1 MYSTEIANFIGTMQK
16 LNTNEFMLYSVVL
29 LQGCGLMYK
38 IVTWRLGCIKSRK
51 KKETPLDQVVIVGE
65 TKKHSITTE

>member
-16 LNTNEFMLYSVVL
+16 LNANEFMLYSVVL

-38 IVTWRLGCIKSRK
+38 IVSWRLGCRK
-51 KKETPLDQVVIVGE
+51 KKVTPLDQVVVVDG
-65 TKKHSITTE
+65 KKHSITTE